1 MGDDAQLKKF
11 NRRWARLLKECHLP
25 RLHTAKFPAECKK
38 LGLDK
43 PDADKLLT
51 KFIDTIRE
59 SELFGFVVG
68 VDGKYFKH
76 RLKLAGRPDADPA
89 LFAVRCILRE
99 MRDA

>member
-1 MGDDAQLKKF
+1 LGSGTLRSAIFQDS
-11 NRRWARLLKECHLP
+11 
-25 RLHTAKFPAECKK
+25 TAKFPAECKK

-59 SELFGFVVG
+59 SELFGFAVG

-89 LFAVRCILRE
+89 LFAVHRILRE